1 MDIVKLSTVNLYW
14 CWEELYHHWIFSR
27 SMTQNRFQIIMKFLH
42 FNDNHGYDPN
52 GENRDR
58 LNKVWLLLEMIQ
70 ERMRKVYT
78 PGQHLSIDKLLVLY
92 KGCRQFKQ
100 YIKNKSTRFGIE
112 LYELCI
118 SYWITLDR
126 TVYCGKGMFTDNNPH
141 SNMVTTERICVM
153 LMQPFLHKGRLLY
166 IDNFYI
172 SPTLAK
178 YFLQSQT
185 QSLLNCTSKSQTFF

>member
-1 MDIVKLSTVNLYW
+1 MPKPIVLLNSLLRAKKNGFNESLVTYLASLAPVDYVEMKKFLGLTFLMDIVKLSTVNLYW
-14 CWEELYHHWIFSR
+14 FWEELYHHWIFSR

-42 FNDNHGYDPN
+42 SNDNHVYDPN

-100 YIKNKSTRFGIE
+100 YIKNKCTRFGIE

-118 SYWITLDR
+118 SYGITLDR
-126 TVYCGKGMFTDNNPH
+126 TVYCGKGMFTDNNP
-141 SNMVTTERICVM
+141 
-153 LMQPFLHKGRLLY
+153 
-166 IDNFYI
+166 
-172 SPTLAK
+172 
-178 YFLQSQT
+178 T
-185 QSLLNCTSKSQTFF
+185 Q